1 MAGQKEHY
9 HATITTKLKE
19 DLSVRGGKYTVVL
32 GKFDGQSFK
41 ALKLQMPG
49 MVSPMQK
56 ADGLI
61 LITPDVKKLSKGTS
75 VNMLPIKWEFCSSK
89 KEDIFTK

>member
-1 MAGQKEHY
+1 
-9 HATITTKLKE
+9 
-19 DLSVRGGKYTVVL
+19 
-32 GKFDGQSFK
+32 
-41 ALKLQMPG
+41 MPG